1 MHVAQLCHKLCSTL
15 AINHWLFKTQ
25 LRLANSVNLWVF
37 LCYLINLFRNA
48 IVDFLTKS
56 LNFLCLLKWIDRKW
70 YEIVCTKKQLKR
82 KIDLT
87 SSAIVSDHIV
97 VHKPLV
103 RLISLSIWT
112 CFSRLSYCFGF
123 VWLFVWILFQLA
135 LRSVSMFAVCF
146 IFLHHFCIAR
156 AEWNSIHVHDHDRY
170 WYIFQHAIDR
180 FRLFSIH

>member
-1 MHVAQLCHKLCSTL
+1 MHIAQLCHKLCSTL

-112 CFSRLSYCFGF
+112 CFSAIVLLWFCLIIRMNFISAC
-123 VWLFVWILFQLA
+123 VE
-135 LRSVSMFAVCF
+135 VCF
-146 IFLHHFCIAR
+146 DVCSCVLFLHHFCIAR

>member
-1 MHVAQLCHKLCSTL
+1 MPLWIFSRNRKIFCVCSDGS
-15 AINHWLFKTQ
+15 IENDIKH
-25 LRLANSVNLWVF
+25 SVQ
-37 LCYLINLFRNA
+37 
-48 IVDFLTKS
+48 
-56 LNFLCLLKWIDRKW
+56 
-70 YEIVCTKKQLKR
+70 KKQLVR